1 MSGMGVPS
9 ALHTREALLFSRTLT
24 VEGELSRSLKLG
36 GTGRLR
42 GIDVLTMGHERLCI
56 FLTLGVNIPLIRW
69 SFLWHNNIRYE

>member
-1 MSGMGVPS
+1 MIGFLSSLFHLMSGMGVPS

-42 GIDVLTMGHERLCI
+42 GIDGT
-56 FLTLGVNIPLIRW
+56 
-69 SFLWHNNIRYE
+69 